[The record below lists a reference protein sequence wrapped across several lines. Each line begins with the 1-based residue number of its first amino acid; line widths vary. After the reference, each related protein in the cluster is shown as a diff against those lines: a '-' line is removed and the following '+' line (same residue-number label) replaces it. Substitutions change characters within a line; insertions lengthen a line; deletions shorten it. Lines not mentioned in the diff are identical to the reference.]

1 MGEGGVMAAP
11 MHWCRGGVGA
21 HGGAHWTN
29 YGKCQACGKRVKVTK
44 SGRLYAHGTR
54 QKEKVSYE
62 AR

>member
-1 MGEGGVMAAP
+1 MAAP